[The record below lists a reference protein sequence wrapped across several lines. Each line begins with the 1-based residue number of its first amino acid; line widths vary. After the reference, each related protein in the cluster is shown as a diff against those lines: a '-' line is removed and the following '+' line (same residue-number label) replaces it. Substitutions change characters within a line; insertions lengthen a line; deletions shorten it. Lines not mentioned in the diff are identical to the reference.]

1 MKPIMKLFWLITL
14 MFFTAGCS
22 GYNVACYTRS
32 EEPLEPGQDVR
43 EICDLKP
50 GDKVRVTLVDGEQVE
65 GTVQIISASEIVFNS
80 IGNDLQPRGYSIDQ
94 IQSIMKSSSRSKSKS
109 LESMRETIDP
119 GDDVQLVL
127 VDGMQVRG
135 KVMTISSKE
144 IVLEHEDQ
152 SAPFQVYSSDQIY
165 SIESESSGG
174 GNSDVTPLLIVGGI
188 ILIAGAIILASEMS
202 ELNNMFEQ

>member
-1 MKPIMKLFWLITL
+1 MSYVMRIFWLITL
-14 MFFTAGCS
+14 LFFAAGCS
-22 GYNVACYTRS
+22 GYQVACYTRTEGS
-32 EEPLEPGQDVR
+32 LEPAQDAW

-50 GDKVRVTLVDGEQVE
+50 GDKVRVTLEGGEQTDGV
-65 GTVQIISASEIVFNS
+65 VQIISSTEIVLDAK
-80 IGNDLQPRGYSIDQ
+80 GNNPQSRGYSIDQ
-94 IQSIMKSSSRSKSKS
+94 VQSIMKSSSGSKSKS
-109 LESMRETIDP
+109 LKSMRMTINP
-119 GDDVQLVL
+119 GDDVRLVL
-127 VDGMQVRG
+127 VDGIQVRG

-144 IVLEHEDQ
+144 IVLELEDQ

-188 ILIAGAIILASEMS
+188 ILIAGAVILASEMS

>member
-1 MKPIMKLFWLITL
+1 MKL
-14 MFFTAGCS
+14 
-22 GYNVACYTRS
+22 ACYTRS